1 MAEKQRPESQHPLSE
16 AKKWAFGGG
25 SMISTMTN
33 SINNTFYYYF
43 LTNVVGMSAALMG
56 LVTTLSRAVGLIY
69 GPISGAIMQRKEWK
83 YGKYRTWLMFF
94 YPASIVFFAMAYV
107 NVQASPWVQWAYYFG
122 VYIIAMLFGA
132 YAEKAQLSLCLLYTS
147 PSPRDTR

>member
-1 MAEKQRPESQHPLSE
+1 MAEKRRPESQHPLSE

-94 YPASIVFFAMAYV
+94 YPASIVYLRHRLCQSAGKSLGSV
-107 NVQASPWVQWAYYFG
+107 GLLLQRTS
-122 VYIIAMLFGA
+122 IAMLFGA
-132 YAEKAQLSLCLLYTS
+132 SRKKRSS
-147 PSPRDTR
+147 PSSR

>member
-94 YPASIVFFAMAYV
+94 YPASIVFLRHGLCQCAGKSLGSVGLLLRRLHHCHALRRLRGKKHS
-107 NVQASPWVQWAYYFG
+107 SP
-122 VYIIAMLFGA
+122 LR
-132 YAEKAQLSLCLLYTS
+132 
-147 PSPRDTR
+147 PR

>member
-69 GPISGAIMQRKEWK
+69 GPISG
-83 YGKYRTWLMFF
+83 KYRTWLMFF

-132 YAEKAQLSLCLLYTS
+132 YAEKAQLSLVPLMAHSL
-147 PSPRDTR
+147 

>member
-56 LVTTLSRAVGLIY
+56 LVTTLSRAVGLVY

-83 YGKYRTWLMFF
+83 YGKYRTWLMCRQVPGFSGLTTSAF
-94 YPASIVFFAMAYV
+94 T
-107 NVQASPWVQWAYYFG
+107 
-122 VYIIAMLFGA
+122 
-132 YAEKAQLSLCLLYTS
+132 SLPCSSALTRKKHSS
-147 PSPRDTR
+147 PSSR

>member
-94 YPASIVFFAMAYV
+94 YPASIV
-107 NVQASPWVQWAYYFG
+107 
-122 VYIIAMLFGA
+122 
-132 YAEKAQLSLCLLYTS
+132 
-147 PSPRDTR
+147 